1 MICSHLLRCRLL
13 GLLLLLCWGSSLEAQ
28 DYYRAEESSRCDSSV
43 YVDRLGI
50 RLLGQGFFRNNE
62 YATELADDYTLPGYR
77 LRLDVGYSPNTRLP
91 VQLRLGVANLYYW
104 GASRYPAAL
113 AYQDLP
119 YWRGDGERYTK
130 FRLLPFFQATILPT
144 PHLALILGN
153 LEGGVKHDLI
163 DPLYNPE
170 LNLTADEE
178 RGFQLKYAGKR
189 TEVDTWVDWQSFI
202 FKGEKHPE
210 AFVFGLHFR
219 RALWDH
225 PASRLDVDL
234 QVVAQHRGG
243 VLNQRADTVHTWMN
257 AALGLRYTH
266 RFALGAYPLIWT
278 TSAFALGYS
287 QEGSTSPCRMVRGSM
302 RRASSRGADG
312 SYVWASGRVRTIS
325 LRWGCRLR
333 RA

>member
-1 MICSHLLRCRLL
+1 MICSHLLRYRLL
-13 GLLLLLCWGSSLEAQ
+13 GLLLLLCWGSSLWAQ
-28 DYYRAEESSRCDSSV
+28 DYYRAEEPSRCDSSG
-43 YVDRLGI
+43 YTDRLGI

-77 LRLDVGYSPNTRLP
+77 LRLDVGYSPKTRLP

-144 PHLALILGN
+144 PRLALILGN

-189 TEVDTWVDWQSFI
+189 TEVDTWVDW
-202 FKGEKHPE
+202 
-210 AFVFGLHFR
+210 
-219 RALWDH
+219 
-225 PASRLDVDL
+225 
-234 QVVAQHRGG
+234 
-243 VLNQRADTVHTWMN
+243 
-257 AALGLRYTH
+257 
-266 RFALGAYPLIWT
+266 
-278 TSAFALGYS
+278 
-287 QEGSTSPCRMVRGSM
+287 
-302 RRASSRGADG
+302 
-312 SYVWASGRVRTIS
+312 
-325 LRWGCRLR
+325 
-333 RA
+333 